1 MKPETASLLC
11 NPTTHEPLRLVS
23 RESPGGATGELLV
36 GAESGKSF
44 PIRDG
49 IPMFVD
55 YAEVTGLNK
64 QYQGVYDRM
73 ATIYDLGS
81 RARRF
86 LIGGWP
92 RKTILTDLRIA
103 DATKVLEVSI
113 GTGFNVSLLPRKA
126 EYFGLDIS
134 WGMLKRC
141 QMYMKKLRMDVEL
154 FFGNAEY
161 LPFKDRTFD
170 VVFHIGGIN
179 FFNDKARAIREMI
192 RVAKPGTRILIGD
205 ETARLEGFYSRLPL
219 VGEGFKGKAELMRP
233 PVEMVP
239 KEMQDVQVKYFYGS
253 FYVLTFTKPA

>member
-1 MKPETASLLC
+1 MKSVTVPLLC
-11 NPTTHEPLRLVS
+11 DPATHESLRLVS
-23 RESPGGATGELLV
+23 QEGPGDIASGLLV
-36 GAESGKSF
+36 GTESRKRFS
-44 PIRDG
+44 IRDG
-49 IPMFVD
+49 IPMFID

-64 QYQGVYDRM
+64 QYQEVYDRT

-86 LIGGWP
+86 LMGGWP
-92 RKTILTDLRIA
+92 RKAILADLKMA
-103 DATKVLEVSI
+103 DTNKVLEVSI

-141 QMYMKKLRMDVEL
+141 QMYMKKLGIDVEL
-154 FFGNAEY
+154 FLGNVEY

-179 FFNDKARAIREMI
+179 FFNNKARAIREMI

-205 ETARLEGFYSRLPL
+205 ETARLEGFYKRLPL
-219 VGEGFKGKAELMRP
+219 VGESFKGKAELMRP
-233 PVEMVP
+233 PIEMVP
-239 KEMQDVQVKYFYGS
+239 EEMQDVRLRNFYGS
-253 FYVLTFTKPA
+253 FYTLTFTKPA

>member
-1 MKPETASLLC
+1 MKPETVSLLC
-11 NPTTHEPLRLVS
+11 NPATHEPLRLVS
-23 RESPGGATGELLV
+23 RESPEGATGELLV

-64 QYQGVYDRM
+64 QYQEVYDRT

-81 RARRF
+81 RVRRF
-86 LIGGWP
+86 LVGGWP
-92 RKTILTDLRIA
+92 RKMILADLEIA
-103 DATKVLEVSI
+103 DADKVLEVSI

-141 QMYMKKLRMDVEL
+141 QMYMKKLGIDVEL
-154 FFGNAEY
+154 FLGNAEY

-205 ETARLEGFYSRLPL
+205 ETARLEGFYKRLPL
-219 VGEGFKGKAELMRP
+219 VGESFKGKAELMRP
-233 PVEMVP
+233 PIEMVP
-239 KEMQDVQVKYFYGS
+239 EEMQDVRLRNFYGS
-253 FYVLTFTKPA
+253 FYTLTFTKPA

>member
-11 NPTTHEPLRLVS
+11 DPITHEPLRLVS
-23 RESPGGATGELLV
+23 QGNLGGETVELLV
-36 GAESGKSF
+36 SAESGRSF

-49 IPMFVD
+49 IPLFVD

-64 QYQGVYDRM
+64 QYQEVYDRT

-86 LIGGWP
+86 LFGGWP
-92 RKTILTDLRIA
+92 RNTILRDLRVT
-103 DATKVLEVSI
+103 DANRVLEVSI

-126 EYFGLDIS
+126 EYFGLDLS
-134 WGMLKRC
+134 WEMLKRC

-154 FFGNAEY
+154 FLGNAEY
-161 LPFKDRTFD
+161 LPFKDETFD

-179 FFNDKARAIREMI
+179 FFNDRARAIREMI
-192 RVAKPGTRILIGD
+192 RVAKPGTKILIGD
-205 ETARLEGFYSRLPL
+205 ETAKLEGFYSELPL
-219 VGEGFKGKAELMRP
+219 VGESFKGKAELMRP